1 MKLKEKLKLCYQI
14 LTKGDEAL
22 KAIRAPEIVISKD
35 ERDSIVE
42 RMKDLNKKIKSDFPS
57 GMLTY
62 ND

>member
-22 KAIRAPEIVISKD
+22 RAIRAPEIVMSKA

-42 RMKDLNKKIKSDFPS
+42 RLKEMNSNLKINFPS